1 MQKRKLTQ
9 EDLDNNPELAEQGL
23 KVGDEIEIPETDDE
37 TTEEGGSADEDEDE
51 DEDTGGSNPPPNKER
66 P

>member
-23 KVGDEIEIPETDDE
+23 KVGEEIEIPEENTESDDAAA
-37 TTEEGGSADEDEDE
+37 AD
-51 DEDTGGSNPPPNKER
+51 DTGGSNPPPDKPR
-66 P
+66 GD